1 MAISLKALMMLVA
14 IMATLSAGVLAQG
27 EFGLVPAPSPDAG
40 SGAGISLPVSA
51 AVVASSLVLSL
62 LALVNKY

>member
-27 EFGLVPAPSPDAG
+27 EFGLAPAPSPDAG